1 MDLSYRHPLY
11 EHYIDRWT
19 QYAASYRGGE
29 DYRTPQL
36 GMLRK
41 YLFED
46 DAPGEQYANRLAYTA
61 MDNLTKLTVDT
72 YRSFLFRNK
81 PIRTLGN
88 LKDNIAVNRFLEDI
102 DFDGQDLD
110 DFMKEANDMAMIY
123 GQVWILVTKG
133 FVNGIGTREQENELD
148 IRPYARMF
156 TPENVC
162 DWDYTTQINGSE
174 RLTYVKTKEWLG
186 PNTIKYITWT
196 PEEIATY
203 IVEEDDQGNETITMT
218 ELQTNSIGRVPF
230 VILKANPSQHRGIGL
245 SDVADVVSI
254 QKSIFNLFSEA
265 EQGIRVS
272 NHPTLVKPHDV
283 SATSG
288 AGSVINLDNQMDPQ
302 LKPYL
307 IEPGGTNIDSII
319 NIVNLQVEA
328 FLRSTHLGAIMA
340 ARGLSVK
347 SGIALATEF
356 QQLNTRLGD
365 KAAKLEAA
373 EWGIWS
379 LFLAWSGLEPNAD
392 FNIEY
397 HKSFD
402 LRDEH
407 ADLKLYS
414 EALAMGISSD
424 TFTKELYKQIAKV
437 VIEDGDALDIIY
449 QEIEKG
455 KLGVIDA
462 LPQEDQ
468 D

>member
-1 MDLSYRHPLY
+1 MDLDYRHPLY

-72 YRSFLFRNK
+72 YRSFLFRST
-81 PIRTLGN
+81 PTRTFGN
-88 LKDNIAVNRFLEDI
+88 LKDNLVVNRFLEDI

-110 DFMKEANDMAMIY
+110 DFMKQANDMAMVY
-123 GQVWILVTKG
+123 GNVWILVTKG
-133 FVNGIGTREQENELD
+133 FVNGIGTREQENNLD
-148 IRPYARMF
+148 IRPYARLF

-162 DWDYTTQINGSE
+162 DWEYTTQPNGSE
-174 RLTYVKTKEWLG
+174 RLTYVKTQEWMG
-186 PNTIKYITWT
+186 PDTVKYIVWG
-196 PEEIATY
+196 EDEIATY
-203 IVEEDDQGNETITMT
+203 IVERDERGKETITMT
-218 ELQTNSIGRVPF
+218 ELQNNAIKRVPF
-230 VILKANPSQHRGIGL
+230 VQLKANPSQFRGVGL
-245 SDVADVVSI
+245 SDVADVVTI
-254 QKSIFNLFSEA
+254 QKSIFNMMSEA

-272 NHPTLVKPHDV
+272 NHPTLVKPFDV
-283 SATSG
+283 QATAG
-288 AGSVINLDNQMDPQ
+288 AGSVINIDNQMDPQ
-302 LKPYL
+302 LKPYV
-307 IEPGGTNIDSII
+307 IEPSGTNIDSII
-319 NIVNLQVEA
+319 NMINLQVEA
-328 FLRSTHLGAIMA
+328 FLRTTHLGAIMA
-340 ARGLSVK
+340 AKGLSVK

-356 QQLNTRLGD
+356 DMLNTRLGD
-365 KAAKLEAA
+365 KAAKLEQA

-379 LFLAWSGLEPNAD
+379 LFWAWSGLQPSVD

-414 EALAMGISSD
+414 EALALGLNSE
-424 TFTKELYKQIAKV
+424 TYTKQLYKQIAKV
-437 VIEDGDALDIIY
+437 VIEDGDALDKIY
-449 QEIEKG
+449 EEIEAG
-455 KLGVIDA
+455 NLGVIDA
-462 LPQEDQ
+462 LPQEEN
-468 D
+468 